1 MRGARTSAGL
11 GLAVLVV
18 LGAPVVA
25 TADTSSVDG
34 VSVRTDDG
42 QVTTAVSI
50 SDLYPTATRQAVIL
64 LEGPQPERVRR
75 MSLGVGDLLDRE
87 HGCNRPETNTGDD
100 SCGDREGELSQYLV
114 LGVTPGRES
123 GPERSCLPLEDATT
137 TTTLPDLADEPV
149 VTGLPDDTGV
159 LCVVLDVTHAERPG
173 DNVTQTDSVDFDLLL
188 AVDETPA
195 VDVLP
200 GVVDPQP
207 TDPADP
213 GDGGDGS
220 ADGDSDGS
228 TDGDGAADGGDTA
241 VLGTRY
247 GPPVTP
253 GRIDDEVVLGLPRT
267 GLDAASLLGTGVVL
281 LGVGGAVLVGSRRL
295 RGTSGGTR

>member
-1 MRGARTSAGL
+1 MRGARTTAGL

-25 TADTSSVDG
+25 AADTPSVDG

-42 QVTTAVSI
+42 QVTTAVRI

-64 LEGPQPERVRR
+64 LDGPEPERVRR
-75 MSLGVGDLLDRE
+75 MSLGVEDLLDHE
-87 HGCNRPETNTGDD
+87 NGCNRPETNTGDD

-123 GPERSCLPLEDATT
+123 GPDRACLPLEDATT

-149 VTGLPDDTGV
+149 VTGLPDDDGV
-159 LCVVLDVTHAERPG
+159 LCVVLDVTHTERAG
-173 DNVTQTDSVDFDLLL
+173 DNVTQTDSAEFDLLL

-195 VDVLP
+195 VAVLP
-200 GVVDPQP
+200 DVIDP
-207 TDPADP
+207 DPAGP
-213 GDGGDGS
+213 NEGSGG
-220 ADGDSDGS
+220 
-228 TDGDGAADGGDTA
+228 TA

-253 GRIDDEVVLGLPRT
+253 GQVSDGIVLGLPRT
-267 GLDAASLLGTGVVL
+267 GLDAASALGVGLVL
-281 LGVGGAVLVGSRRL
+281 LGVGGAVLAGSRRL
-295 RGTSGGTR
+295 RGTSGGNR

>member
-1 MRGARTSAGL
+1 MRGARTTAGL

-25 TADTSSVDG
+25 AADTPSVDG

-42 QVTTAVSI
+42 QVTTAVRI

-64 LEGPQPERVRR
+64 LDGPEPERVRR
-75 MSLGVGDLLDRE
+75 MSLGVEDLLDHE
-87 HGCNRPETNTGDD
+87 NGCNRPETNTGDD

-123 GPERSCLPLEDATT
+123 GPDRACLPLEGATT

-149 VTGLPDDTGV
+149 VAGLPDDGGV
-159 LCVVLDVTHAERPG
+159 LCVVLDVTHTERAG
-173 DNVTQTDSVDFDLLL
+173 DNVTQTDSTEFDLLL
-188 AVDETPA
+188 SVDETPA
-195 VDVLP
+195 VGVLP
-200 GVVDPQP
+200 EVIDPEPTTPENP
-207 TDPADP
+207 TDS
-213 GDGGDGS
+213 GDGTTDGGGTTGGDGT
-220 ADGDSDGS
+220 
-228 TDGDGAADGGDTA
+228 TDGDGTA

-253 GRIDDEVVLGLPRT
+253 GQVSDGIVLGLPRT
-267 GLDAASLLGTGVVL
+267 GLDAASALGVGLVL
-281 LGVGGAVLVGSRRL
+281 LGVGGAVLAGSRRL
-295 RGTSGGTR
+295 RGTSGGNR